1 MIFTFPILISLIPAG
16 VALVIVLSG
25 TILWKWVSR
34 GLGIAT
40 IGTGLLFAILFGP
53 MIFMDKVEL
62 SDEQIQQSTGFWFN
76 QTVKGF
82 QFYGLNRVLIVIEPD
97 RNNRFKEI
105 WIAEYTS
112 GKRIKVDPGDLWASN
127 GDEIIEYMTDRGI
140 VVIRE

>member
-16 VALVIVLSG
+16 VALIIVFSG

-82 QFYGLNRVLIVIEPD
+82 QIYGLNRVLIVIEPD
-97 RNNRFKEI
+97 RNNRFKEL
-105 WIAEYTS
+105 WITEYTS
-112 GKRIKVDPGDLWASN
+112 GKRIKVDPGDLWESN
-127 GDEIIEYMTDRGI
+127 GDEIVEYMTDRGI
-140 VVIRE
+140 VVVRE